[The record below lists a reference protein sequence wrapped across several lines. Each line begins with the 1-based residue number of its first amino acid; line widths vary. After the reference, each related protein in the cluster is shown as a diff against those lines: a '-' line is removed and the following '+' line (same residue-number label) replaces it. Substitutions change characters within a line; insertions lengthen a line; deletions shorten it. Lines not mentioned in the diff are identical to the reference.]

1 MEEPSDNLSG
11 KPEGSD
17 LDDLLLPP
25 PDTVRRHFD
34 KSGYGNELAK
44 VVLPDHFELS
54 SVAVA
59 SGADDY
65 VQSMATEVGRAAMRS
80 AIVRAAQL
88 LAPELFDYEPGTIR
102 MRSWDIARMIP
113 WHGMKPESAQRLRAL
128 LLVEVESQRM
138 APATAA
144 RILAGMRGVVRALW
158 RRGLMSSDAVERI
171 RDGLKWIHAE
181 RPPAGRH
188 VADYELRELFRVIA
202 ADSTLAG
209 VRDGAV
215 VALAAGTAMRRAE
228 IAAADFEDLTVE
240 NEETATLRVRGKGN
254 RVRIVHLTNGTLL
267 AQRAYLEQ
275 RGTMPGPLFGGL
287 HRNRNRTRLQR
298 ITTNGLHNAL
308 RNRVEAAGL
317 KPFTFHDLRRT
328 FAGNALSAGIDL
340 PTVQALLG
348 HRSSSTTARY
358 DRRPEERRRTAMR
371 SMSIPYPTERAGTDS
386 ALK

>member
-1 MEEPSDNLSG
+1 MQQPSDNLPG

-17 LDDLLLPP
+17 LDGLILPP
-25 PDTVRRHFD
+25 ATVRANFD
-34 KSGYGNELAK
+34 KSGNGNDLAK
-44 VVLPDHFELS
+44 LAIPDHFEVTGDILA
-54 SVAVA
+54 SVAN
-59 SGADDY
+59 DY
-65 VQSMATEVGRAAMRS
+65 VESMTTEVSRAAMRS
-80 AIVRAAQL
+80 AIVRAGEL
-88 LAPELFDYEPGTIR
+88 LAPELFDYEPGTVR
-102 MRSWDIARMIP
+102 MRTWDIARMIP
-113 WHGMKPESAQRLRAL
+113 WHRMKPESAQRLRAL
-128 LLVEVESQRM
+128 LVAEVESQRM

-144 RILAGMRGVVRALW
+144 RILAGMRGVVRASW

-188 VADYELRELFRVIA
+188 VADYELRELFRVIT
-202 ADSTLAG
+202 ADGTLAG

-228 IAAADFEDLTVE
+228 IAAADFEDLAIE

-254 RVRIVHLTNGTLL
+254 RVRFVHLTNGTLF

-275 RGTMPGPLFGGL
+275 RGTMPGPLFVGL
-287 HRNRNRTRLQR
+287 HRNRNRTRPQR

-308 RNRVEAAGL
+308 RNRIDLAGL

-371 SMSIPYPTERAGTDS
+371 SMSIPYPTGRAGTDS